1 MSEKMTIARLKKF
14 GQTFEISID
23 ADKAL
28 EFKQGGVSDLREV
41 LLADNIFSDAKKGL
55 IAPSESL
62 AKAFETTE
70 IEKIAEIIIRKGEI
84 QLSSEHRSA
93 ERDQK
98 RKRLVELIH
107 RQAINPATGLPH
119 PVARIEAALE
129 EGKIHLDNHRSL
141 EEQFD
146 SIISKLRPIIPLK
159 IEQKQCVVTIPANYA
174 GKSYQVVK
182 EGCKVLQ
189 EEWKSDG
196 SWQVKVEMPAGMYPD
211 FIDRLNSLTHG
222 EVEIK
227 EM

>member
-14 GQTFEISID
+14 GQTFEISVD

-28 EFKQGGVSDLREV
+28 DFKQGDISDLREV
-41 LLADNIFSDAKKGL
+41 LLADNIFSDVKKGL

-70 IEKIAEIIIRKGEI
+70 VAKVAEVIIRKGEI

-93 ERDQK
+93 DREQK
-98 RKRLVELIH
+98 RKKLIH
-107 RQAINPATGLPH
+107 LIHQQAINPATGLPH
-119 PVARIEAALE
+119 PSARIEAALE
-129 EGKIHLDNHRSL
+129 EGKIHLDDHHTL

-159 IEQKQCVVTIPANYA
+159 IEQKQCVVIIPAIYA
-174 GKSYQVVK
+174 GKSYQSVK
-182 EGCKVLQ
+182 DGCKVLQ

-196 SWQVKVEMPAGMYPD
+196 SWQVKVEMPAGRYQD
-211 FIDRLNSLTHG
+211 FIDKLNSLTHG

-227 EM
+227 EV